1 MLDEAG
7 VLALLDLP
15 RIGPKTVM
23 RLVESGAS
31 VHDYSSFVSCV
42 TKDLPEMVKFT
53 PPSEAEIENA
63 WKSALEIVSKAEADG
78 VLCLSICNPRY
89 PSRLRNIPD
98 PAPILFLM
106 GNWESLNAPCAAVI
120 GTRSPSSYGARCAE
134 RIAKRLAERGVTVVS
149 GLAEGCDTEGH
160 KGALHGHGKTI
171 AVLAHGFGKIY
182 PASNK
187 NLAAEILEHGGC
199 WISEYAPGVP
209 ASRSSFVQRDR
220 LQSGLSDVVIVI
232 ETDEKGGTMHTVE
245 FAIKQKRGLFAVN
258 HPESKQSHPKTRG
271 NQLLLREGKAS
282 PLSNADDIEVLIHSF
297 FSEGSFKVSTKISEN
312 AEQLDLSQS

>member
-1 MLDEAG
+1 MDEAG

-15 RIGPKTVM
+15 RVGPKTIM
-23 RLVESGAS
+23 RLVEAEVS
-31 VHDYSSFVSCV
+31 VHDHASFISCV
-42 TKDLPEMVKFT
+42 TKDLPAIIKFT
-53 PPSEAEIENA
+53 PPPEDEIENA
-63 WKSALEIVSKAEADG
+63 WFAALETISKAQAMG

-89 PSRLRNIPD
+89 PARLRNIPD

-106 GNWESLNAPCAAVI
+106 GNWESLNAPCAAVV

-160 KGALHGHGKTI
+160 RGALHGQGKTV

-199 WISEYAPGVP
+199 WISEYPPGVP

-220 LQSGLSDVVIVI
+220 IQSGLSDIVIVI

-245 FAIKQKRGLFAVN
+245 FAIKQKRGLFALN
-258 HPESKQSHPKTRG
+258 HPENKQSHPKTRG

-282 PLSNADDIEVLIHSF
+282 PLSNADDIELLFHSY
-297 FSEGSFKVSTKISEN
+297 FSQGSFRVSTTINRSP
-312 AEQLDLSQS
+312 EQLDFNEC